1 MKLPMTNEVRKQVAM
16 AIKNKL
22 DISDLIENYSIAG
35 EDLSYAI
42 INRFNRDRDNIC
54 GLNLT
59 HAIIGTEATPAS
71 MNQIIAIGCNFKG
84 TKFLGQVSLRK
95 GNFNNTNWN
104 DAYIPYCDYKF
115 ADLRGCSFC
124 GTVFTMSTSLAHGA
138 KFSPSFFE
146 HMGKLFNLSI
156 TVLPEIKE

>member
-1 MKLPMTNEVRKQVAM
+1 MTNEVRKQVAM

-59 HAIIGTEATPAS
+59 HAIIGTESTPAS

-84 TKFLGQVSLRK
+84 TKFLGQVSARK
-95 GNFNNTNWN
+95 ANFQNSTFI
-104 DAYIPYCDYKF
+104 DAYVPYCDYKF
-115 ADLRGCSFC
+115 ADLRGCNFC
-124 GTVFTMSTSLAHGA
+124 GAAFTLSTTQSFGAIFDEQFFQHLA
-138 KFSPSFFE
+138 K
-146 HMGKLFNLSI
+146 MFNKSI
-156 TVLPEIKE
+156 TALPEIKE